1 MIRKA
6 EEKDLRRIM
15 EMSHKFYPHTSY
27 WKVSQIPLEDEPLA
41 AFTLSLI
48 ENGIFHVYEH
58 EGTVVGMIGLV
69 VIPFLFNPNYLTAGE
84 IIWWVEP
91 EFWSKGIGE
100 QLLLSVEEPCREAGV
115 KHIQMIDISVSTE
128 WAEKVYRKHG
138 YLLTER
144 SWTKVV

>member
-15 EMSHKFYPHTSY
+15 EMSNRFYPHTSY
-27 WKVSQIPLEDEPLA
+27 WTVSQIPLDEEPLA
-41 AFTLSLI
+41 AFVLSLI
-48 ENGIFHVYEH
+48 DNGIFYVAEVDDV
-58 EGTVVGMIGLV
+58 VVGMIGLIV
-69 VIPFLFNPNYLTAGE
+69 VPFLFNPNYLTAGE
-84 IIWWVEP
+84 VIWWVEP
-91 EFWSKGIGE
+91 EYWNKGIGE
-100 QLLLSVEEPCREAGV
+100 QLLLVVEEPCREAGV
-115 KHIQMIDISVSTE
+115 KHIQMIDVSVSAE